1 MKRIYLFCGVG
12 CIVALFAVTA
22 FSQSSKPASPCC
34 ESAQDVK
41 ATPCCEKP
49 ATIAGKPCCQTVE
62 YAVKA
67 TPCCCNATAKKDTS
81 CTSSAA
87 CCCAVTVKATATAPA
102 TKNANVYD
110 LLEKLEGL
118 QAKKDALESE
128 IRETRALLN
137 EKFRTLQGRVGK
149 ANVTPHG
156 SPYAPAVTPV
166 TSCEPVTTYRVILE
180 KNPETGET
188 KRVVTPVTNYIYR
201 QSVQTNGVPLTAQPA
216 AVTMPAPFGPPSP
229 AVVPPCD
236 AACPATPTTETIP
249 TPESRRTK
257 ATKTARPATETPVSP
272 KEEPQPK
279 APKIPPTANPSPK

>member
-1 MKRIYLFCGVG
+1 M
-12 CIVALFAVTA
+12 
-22 FSQSSKPASPCC
+22 SK
-34 ESAQDVK
+34 Q
-41 ATPCCEKP
+41 
-49 ATIAGKPCCQTVE
+49 
-62 YAVKA
+62 
-67 TPCCCNATAKKDTS
+67 
-81 CTSSAA
+81 
-87 CCCAVTVKATATAPA
+87 
-102 TKNANVYD
+102 ANVYD

-118 QAKKDALESE
+118 QAKKDVLESE

-137 EKFRTLQGRVGK
+137 EKFRTLQERVGK

-201 QSVQTNGVPLTAQPA
+201 QSAQTNGVPLTAPSVYVPAQPA
-216 AVTMPAPFGPPSP
+216 AVTMPAPCVPPSP

-249 TPESRRTK
+249 TPESRPVK
-257 ATKTARPATETPVSP
+257 ASKTARPTTETPVSP
-272 KEEPQPK
+272 K
-279 APKIPPTANPSPK
+279 APKVPPTTNPSPK